1 MQDLDM
7 AQKRALAAKKIQT
20 LRHEARNEAQSFLGG
35 QGLWLCGYDHLL
47 IAFGFAGTLEILLLL
62 LWRHL
67 QYYTEAK
74 PAGPQIRA
82 SSPHITRLVTS
93 MDAESFRVEIPR
105 KLSALLQ
112 RLDALDVVI
121 IVRALQE
128 TCANVDL
135 WRQTSESLAE
145 NGDWR
150 FNRAYIETICRR
162 LRETT
167 GLREPENDGQGSA

>member
-7 AQKRALAAKKIQT
+7 AQKRALAAKRIQT
-20 LRHEARNEAQSFLGG
+20 LRLEAQNEAQNLLGG
-35 QGLWLCGYDHLL
+35 LSSWLYGSHHLL
-47 IAFGFAGTLEILLLL
+47 IAFGFIGTLEILLLL

-74 PAGPQIRA
+74 PAGSQIRA
-82 SSPHITRLVTS
+82 STPHITRLVTS
-93 MDAESFRVEIPR
+93 MDTESFRVEVPR

-121 IVRALQE
+121 VVRTLRE
-128 TCANVDL
+128 TCADTDL
-135 WRQTSESLAE
+135 SRQTSGSLAE
-145 NGDWR
+145 DGDWR

-167 GLREPENDGQGSA
+167 GLREPENDGHAST